1 MSLVKIQGN
10 ASGTGEFTIAA
21 PNSNTNRTLTL
32 PDNTGTFLTSATTTG
47 FPAGSVLQVV
57 SASTSTLFS
66 TTSTSYVDVTGFTA
80 SITPSSTNSK
90 ILVIFSSALSN
101 GSGSNANNRGSIKLV
116 RASTDIVVSLVGAY
130 LGDTGGTDLNN
141 YHTASFATLDSPSSA
156 SSVIYKIQL
165 KSEAAAN
172 TIRCSVPSIITLME
186 IAA

>member
-1 MSLVKIQGN
+1 MSSIAVTAS
-10 ASGTGEFTIAA
+10 ASGTGTVSLVA
-21 PNSNTNRTLTL
+21 PVTNTNRTITL
-32 PDNTGTFLTSATTTG
+32 PDNTGTMLTNATTTG

-57 SASTSTLFS
+57 SASISTLFT

-80 SITPSSTNSK
+80 SITPSSTSSK

-101 GSGSNANNRGSIKLV
+101 SSNSNANNRGTIKLV
-116 RASTDIVVSLVGAY
+116 RASTDIVEALVGAF
-130 LGDTGGTDLNN
+130 LDGTGGTDLNN

-165 KSEAAAN
+165 KSDAAAN

-186 IAA
+186 IAG